1 MKVVKQAIERIAN
14 AHCILVVC
22 HVSPDGDA
30 IGSLL
35 GLGLALQQTKQVTMI
50 CPDPVPEA
58 YRHLPGWEAITGPP
72 DGAAGAARFP
82 LGPGTVLVSVDCS
95 SPDRLGQ
102 VYDAEWL
109 AGTPIV
115 NIDHHPTNTC
125 FGETNWVEPAAA
137 ATAQMLVPLIEALH
151 LGLTVDVATCLLHGI
166 LSDTLGFRTSN
177 TTADV
182 LKTATGLIEA
192 GAPLA
197 HLADRIFNHRPL
209 GMIQM
214 WARALQQLALED
226 RILCSEI
233 TQRMRRDVGYDQD
246 GDAGLVNFMN
256 TTNAADIAVVFSEL
270 EDGQI
275 NVSIRSA
282 IGYDVSKVALQLG
295 GGGHAQAAGC
305 TVPGPLEDAKARVLP
320 LLHQAWNAQTLER

>member
-1 MKVVKQAIERIAN
+1 MKVAKQTTERIAD
-14 AHCILVVC
+14 AHSVLVVC

-35 GLGLALQQTKQVTMI
+35 GLGLALEQTKQVTMI
-50 CPDPVPEA
+50 CPDPVPEECH
-58 YRHLPGWEAITGPP
+58 HLPCWETITGPL
-72 DGAAGAARFP
+72 DGEKSP
-82 LGPGTVLVSVDCS
+82 LGQGTVLISLDCS
-95 SPDRLGQ
+95 SLDRLGKA
-102 VYDAEWL
+102 YDADLL
-109 AGTPIV
+109 AGIPIV

-137 ATAQMLVPLIEALH
+137 ATAQMLVYLIETLH
-151 LGLTVDVATCLLHGI
+151 LCLTVDVATCLLHGI

-182 LKTATGLIEA
+182 LKTATRLIEA

-197 HLADRIFNHRPL
+197 YLTDRIFNHRPL

-214 WARALQQLALED
+214 WARALQQLKLEG

-233 TQRMRRDVGYDQD
+233 TQSMRRDVGYDQD

-270 EDGQI
+270 QDGQI

-282 IGYDVSKVALQLG
+282 MGYDVSKVALKLG

-305 TVPGPLEDAKARVLP
+305 TLAGPLEDAKARVLP
-320 LLHQAWNAQTLER
+320 LLHQAWNVQTLDR